1 MRPIFLIGFMGS
13 GKTTLAKAVARATS
27 LEFIDL
33 DSYIENRFRK
43 NIRDIFAREG
53 EARFRDMEARM
64 LREVGEFEN
73 VVVACGGG
81 TPCFAGNIDYMNSR
95 GLTVEL
101 RASENR
107 LHERLM
113 KGRHKRPLIAGKNA
127 EEVMAIIRK
136 GLADRK
142 PFYRRAAA
150 SFAADRRDDAR
161 QIEEST
167 ALFLKLMADN
177 GLGDSTPTTDLT
189 INPRT

>member
-113 KGRHKRPLIAGKNA
+113 KGRRKRPLIAGKNA

-136 GLADRK
+136 GLSDRE
-142 PFYRRAAA
+142 PFYSRAAA
-150 SFAADRRDDAR
+150 SFDAERLDDAR

-177 GLGDSTPTTDLT
+177 GLGDSIPTTHLT